1 LRIAFVS
8 EQELLETYWNP
19 GMSKIQLQ
27 YVTNLLTRKKGLIQ
41 QELSFFLLVENHS
54 FAKNVDVVWAGEDG
68 VWQTLP
74 AMYHS
79 SPERGKEYWQAKAT
93 FHRSSDKALP
103 GNIQFAL
110 RYRFSGG
117 EFWDNNSGQNY
128 SSQANCGTRLADNYP
143 LLNFGFE
150 EALDDGQRFVPV
162 TVAVNP
168 SVHAEK
174 VTVHWTT
181 DDWKHTKTTRCYLK
195 RSSTL
200 GREENQEKSGA
211 QVWKGLLNIGH
222 AFRLQYSICCESAD
236 RVLWDNNFGRN
247 YSAHR
252 KPLKALILNLHC
264 YQEENQDYKFS
275 RIAKAINDLDV
286 DIVCLQEVAE
296 PWNDGK
302 GDFEL
307 NSAKIINERLDS
319 PYHLFTDWSHLG
331 FDRYREG
338 VAVLSKYPIAKHD
351 SRYISNSD
359 DPYNIHARKVVMA
372 QIAVPFIGPV
382 NFFSCHISWW
392 DDGFPEQFEN
402 LRKWANAEHTRQ
414 IKGTMLCGDFNIKA
428 GSRGYELVVDS
439 NEYEDQFLA
448 ADSPEKFEKIFGD
461 RRPHWQRYLLD
472 DHRIDYIFM
481 HKSSELKVTSGR
493 VLFTEQ
499 DYGSVSDHN
508 GYLMTF
514 EPK

>member
-1 LRIAFVS
+1 
-8 EQELLETYWNP
+8 
-19 GMSKIQLQ
+19 MSKIQLL
-27 YVTNLLTRKKGLIQ
+27 YVSNVISRKKRLIQ
-41 QELSFFLLVENHS
+41 QELSFFILVENLS
-54 FAKNVDVVWAGEDG
+54 STKKVDVVWAGEDG
-68 VWQTLP
+68 VWHTLP

-79 SPERGKEYWQAKAT
+79 TPEHGKEYWHVRTT
-93 FHRSSDKALP
+93 FHPTSDKAIP

-110 RYRFSGG
+110 RYQALGG
-117 EFWDNNSGQNY
+117 EFWDNNHGLNY
-128 SSQANCGTRLADNYP
+128 CSQANSGIKVADNHP
-143 LLNFGFE
+143 VLNIGFE
-150 EALDDGQRFVPV
+150 EGLDDGQKLVPI
-162 TVAVNP
+162 TVAVDQ

-181 DDWKHTKTTRCYLK
+181 DDWKHTKITRCYLK
-195 RSSTL
+195 R
-200 GREENQEKSGA
+200 GRSLNREGNPDQSGS
-211 QVWKGLLNIGH
+211 QVWKGFLNIGR
-222 AFRLQYSICCESAD
+222 AFRLQYSICCESAGQ
-236 RVLWDNNFGRN
+236 VLWDNNFGRN
-247 YSAHR
+247 YSASH
-252 KPLKALILNLHC
+252 KPLKVLILNLHC

-275 RIAKAINDLDV
+275 QIAKAINQLDV

-302 GDFEL
+302 GEGEL
-307 NSAKIINERLDS
+307 NSAKIINDRLET
-319 PYHLFTDWSHLG
+319 PYHLCTDWSHLG

-351 SRYISNSD
+351 SRYVSNSED
-359 DPYNIHARKVVMA
+359 AYDIHARKVVMT
-372 QIAVPFIGPV
+372 QIAVPCIGLI
-382 NFFSCHISWW
+382 NFFSSHLSWW
-392 DDGFPEQFEN
+392 DDGFSEQFEN
-402 LRKWANAEHTRQ
+402 LRKWADANHTGH

-448 ADSPEKFEKIFGD
+448 ANSPEVFEKIYGE
-461 RRPHWQRYLLD
+461 RRPHWQRYLVD
-472 DHRIDYIFM
+472 DHRIDYIFLR
-481 HKSSELKVTSGR
+481 KPSELRATSGK